1 MANDAIDLII
11 QANDTVTVTLP
22 DASTLT
28 GTFVRWFP
36 NETASAL
43 QITVPDTPDLS
54 LVTSTYYIK
63 DYIHVQKL
71 TPTDP

>member
-11 QANDTVTVTLP
+11 QAGDTVVVTLL
-22 DASTLT
+22 DATTLT
-28 GTFVRWFP
+28 GVFQRWFP

-43 QITVPDTPDLS
+43 QITVPDTDDIS